1 MYSRN
6 YDSTEDFTVPK
17 NYDGT
22 AFSAKAEDCAQ
33 DAPPRDA
40 PSAGGESAEA
50 FAKSSGGFFSSLFGK
65 LPFAGALPQ
74 LGFPGQM
81 KLPEIHGEELL
92 IIAVAL
98 FLLFSKNG
106 DKESAII
113 LLILLFF

>member
-22 AFSAKAEDCAQ
+22 AFSARAEDCENGA
-33 DAPPRDA
+33 PRDA
-40 PSAGGESAEA
+40 PSVGGESAEA
-50 FAKSSGGFFSSLFGK
+50 FSKSSGGFFSSLFGK
-65 LPFAGALPQ
+65 LPFAGMLPQ
-74 LGFPGQM
+74 LGLPGQM
-81 KLPEIHGEELL
+81 KLPEIHSEELL

-113 LLILLFF
+113 LLLLLFF